1 MNTKNYMNN
10 QNQDSAVKKTL
21 IFVSILEFFLLIV
34 LFFEF
39 RKAIPINQLL
49 PISLLFGLFI
59 LVMFPVIL
67 YKRRQFIS
75 RYRNKYIKIFFIIS
89 ITLITINV
97 IWAFIEKNGMSFS
110 DYFINIGLGSVL
122 IFYLV
127 KRAKKTK
134 NN

>member
-10 QNQDSAVKKTL
+10 QNQDSALKKNL
-21 IFVSILEFFLLIV
+21 IFLSILDFFLLTV

-127 KRAKKTK
+127 ERAKKTK

>member
-21 IFVSILEFFLLIV
+21 IFVSILDFFLLTV

-127 KRAKKTK
+127 ERAKKTK

>member
-59 LVMFPVIL
+59 SVMFPVIL

-127 KRAKKTK
+127 ERAKKTK

>member
-1 MNTKNYMNN
+1 MNN

-127 KRAKKTK
+127 ERAKKTK

>member
-1 MNTKNYMNN
+1 MNN

-59 LVMFPVIL
+59 SVMFPVIL

>member
-1 MNTKNYMNN
+1 MNN
-10 QNQDSAVKKTL
+10 QNQDSALKKNL
-21 IFVSILEFFLLIV
+21 IFLSILDFFLLTV

-127 KRAKKTK
+127 ERAKKTK

>member
-49 PISLLFGLFI
+49 PITLLFGLFI
-59 LVMFPVIL
+59 SVMFPVIL

-127 KRAKKTK
+127 ERAKKTK

>member
-10 QNQDSAVKKTL
+10 QNQDSALKKNL
-21 IFVSILEFFLLIV
+21 IFLSILDFFLLTV

-49 PISLLFGLFI
+49 PITLLFGLFI
-59 LVMFPVIL
+59 SVMFPVIL

-127 KRAKKTK
+127 ERAKKTK

>member
-1 MNTKNYMNN
+1 MNN

-21 IFVSILEFFLLIV
+21 IFLSILDFFLLTV

-127 KRAKKTK
+127 ERAKKTK

>member
-1 MNTKNYMNN
+1 MNN
-10 QNQDSAVKKTL
+10 QNQDSALKKNL
-21 IFVSILEFFLLIV
+21 IFLSILDFFLLTV

-59 LVMFPVIL
+59 SVMFPVIL

-127 KRAKKTK
+127 ERAKKTK

>member
-10 QNQDSAVKKTL
+10 QNQDSALKKNL
-21 IFVSILEFFLLIV
+21 IFLSILDFFLLTV

-59 LVMFPVIL
+59 SVMFPVIL

-127 KRAKKTK
+127 ERAKKTK

>member
-21 IFVSILEFFLLIV
+21 IFVSILGLFLLIV

-127 KRAKKTK
+127 ERAKKTK

>member
-10 QNQDSAVKKTL
+10 QNQDSALKKNL
-21 IFVSILEFFLLIV
+21 IFLSILDFFLLTV

-49 PISLLFGLFI
+49 PITLLFGLFI
-59 LVMFPVIL
+59 SVMFPVIL

-110 DYFINIGLGSVL
+110 DYFINIGLGSIL